1 MDELLIK
8 YLLEEATP
16 EEAARVGRWLA
27 ADAANR
33 ARYEQFKA
41 VWGLGR
47 KMAESDSA
55 SALSG
60 QRAAW
65 RGFKQNLE
73 HGVTPVARVRRIIG
87 GRAAAVFIGLLVLGA
102 GLYFLLLK
110 GRSSSPVIAV
120 GRQRSAAGRAS
131 AEAPPEVRSLA
142 MPEEKGMHWTAGA
155 KPRRDTLPD
164 GTVVT
169 LNRGAS
175 LAVVEKGSGRLTV
188 RLQGEGFF
196 SVRHDPSR
204 ALIVESGMLSVRV
217 LGTSFELKGGN
228 TVDLVVET
236 GAVLVRRGGGSVV
249 VRAGEQLSVTG
260 SSTGWNKTV
269 TRDRLYGYYLGRP
282 LVCDSTPLR
291 RVVSVVNAAYD
302 AHLVLGRAE
311 LGDLPL
317 TTEFRGKSPEKIAEI
332 IAATFNLSIVR
343 QGAAIILQ

>member
-8 YLLEEATP
+8 YLLEEASP
-16 EEAARVGRWLA
+16 EEAARVERWLA
-27 ADAANR
+27 ADAVNR

-47 KMAESDSA
+47 RMAESGSA
-55 SALSG
+55 SSSSG
-60 QRAAW
+60 QREAW
-65 RGFKQNLE
+65 RGFKQKLE
-73 HGVTPVARVRRIIG
+73 QGVAPVAPVRRIIR

-102 GLYFLLLK
+102 ASYALFW
-110 GRSSSPVIAV
+110 
-120 GRQRSAAGRAS
+120 RSAQPSGKSLARVKAPQGS
-131 AEAPPEVRSLA
+131 AEAPGVIRSLA
-142 MPEEKGMHWTAGA
+142 MPEEKGLHWAAGA

-175 LAVVEKGSGRLTV
+175 LAVVEKGSGELTV
-188 RLQGEGFF
+188 RLQGEAFF

-204 ALIVESGMLSVRV
+204 VFIVQSGRVSVRV
-217 LGTSFELKGGN
+217 LGTSFELKGGD
-228 TVDLVVET
+228 TVELVVET
-236 GAVLVRRGGGSVV
+236 GAVAVSRAGGSVV

-260 SSTGWNKTV
+260 SAGWNKTA
-269 TRDRLYGYYLGRP
+269 TRDKLYGYYLGRP

-317 TTEFRGKSPEKIAEI
+317 TTEFLGMSPEKIAEI